1 MKCIAFAVLIL
12 LTTGACLGQTV
23 KVAPVTVE
31 PIHMTID
38 VTVHDQRDVAKPA
51 ATPGASPSR

>member
-1 MKCIAFAVLIL
+1 MKFLRWCL
-12 LTTGACLGQTV
+12 LVAAAGCGLNTV

-38 VTVHDQRDVAKPA
+38 VNVHDAGPPKHDQPPA
-51 ATPGASPSR
+51 QLGGR